1 MNTTVSI
8 VPKTIEDLK
17 QSQREAHQTMAH
29 KIIQQLL
36 SIPGLKI
43 ECPHCTEKFPIKK
56 AKLFSTYGTYPH
68 TQKGAA
74 IAT

>member
-43 ECPHCTEKFPIKK
+43 E
-56 AKLFSTYGTYPH
+56 
-68 TQKGAA
+68 
-74 IAT
+74 